1 MKAADLKIE
10 KKGYLFST
18 KTYPKGSHTK
28 GVFSLGIALPN
39 SLSQLK
45 KFTHIDVLNGD
56 DVEKVEKIL
65 NENGFKGEYS
75 LTKSKRWARL
85 RNIDDL
91 KKALKNEF
99 K

>member
-10 KKGYLFST
+10 KEGYLFST

-28 GVFSLGIALPN
+28 GVFSLGRALPN
-39 SLSQLK
+39 SPSQLK
-45 KFTHIDVLNGD
+45 RFTHLDVLNGD

-65 NENGFKGEYS
+65 NDNGFQGEYS
-75 LTKSKRWARL
+75 LTKSGRWARL
-85 RNIDDL
+85 KNVEAL